1 MTGFRRFLAPFL
13 LALQILMV
21 AGGPVLAQYCCG
33 QRVELEAECGP
44 ASCCPELDPCCE
56 DEGATQDAMCCE
68 GDVELEVEFT
78 YVGSAEEAIF
88 PSVFD
93 ELAPPLAVRSAES
106 SNVPSRVL
114 ESHGMHTPDL
124 AVHSPPDA
132 RHLGVWRL

>member
-1 MTGFRRFLAPFL
+1 
-13 LALQILMV
+13 
-21 AGGPVLAQYCCG
+21 
-33 QRVELEAECGP
+33 
-44 ASCCPELDPCCE
+44 
-56 DEGATQDAMCCE
+56 MCCE

-88 PSVFD
+88 PSVID
-93 ELAPPLAVRSAES
+93 ELVPPLAVGTAKS

-114 ESHGMHTPDL
+114 ESHAMHTPDL